1 MIFRQLRGPFLA
13 LITLCLVTALMSCSK
28 KDVEMDESGEFG
40 SAEAVDSGGFMEET
54 TTTTMETG
62 IDEMGAGDIGAPA
75 ADLSRVFYEFD
86 SFRLSQDSREAL
98 KGNASWLQDNPSST
112 IQIEGHCDGRGTAE
126 YNLALGERRANA
138 AMDYLIN
145 LGVDSSRLSIISYG
159 EERPLDPSTNESSW
173 AQNRRSE
180 FIVLSR

>member
-28 KDVEMDESGEFG
+28 KDVEMDDEFG
-40 SAEAVDSGGFMEET
+40 SAEAVDSGGFTEET
-54 TTTTMETG
+54 TTTTTETG
-62 IDEMGAGDIGAPA
+62 IDEMSAAGDIGAPA
-75 ADLSRVFYEFD
+75 ADLSRVFYDFD
-86 SFRLSQDSREAL
+86 SFRLSPDTREAL

-112 IQIEGHCDGRGTAE
+112 IQIEGHCDERGTAE

-159 EERPLDPSTNESSW
+159 EERPLDPATNESSW